1 VLPIGNILL
10 LKPHELRLC
19 GRCWPVGKFAVYA
32 MLLQKVCHTC
42 HTDWQRD
49 GSKIFSPYVPLDY
62 DPLNL

>member
-1 VLPIGNILL
+1 
-10 LKPHELRLC
+10 
-19 GRCWPVGKFAVYA
+19 